1 MAWLSKTKSL
11 TITQTTDHKCTT
23 PGTIGQA
30 PAQTNISFTPFDLFG
45 AAARCSHLHYVD
57 PTAVTPESLIAKA
70 LIEHYVDDTSTDFSI
85 LSTADKLKDFV
96 KSSFVGTVAAAVSYL
111 TMIRNG
117 YQWTDHFENVTG
129 GNSGV
134 TRAPD
139 FVFAGQGKGHP
150 LVESKGTRAQGHGAF
165 NSRVEPG
172 YLQQVEPHLG
182 YLINNIVA
190 THGYCIGSWLTSTS
204 CAEILIH
211 HTAVPV
217 TIPAQPRTPLPLTTV
232 QRHNYS
238 TAFQLVRG
246 ASLGRAVRQGEIPK
260 NLTFIRFKRY
270 GHNWLT
276 GLPCMWPP
284 IILTPKD
291 LWAKLW
297 RDYYL
302 DSVWRS
308 AIFAIHETTAA
319 KALAAFSRHPE
330 MDERPSGL
338 EPLSGDIIDEAMT
351 KYTERPAAIF
361 PDGLAVFDMRDI
373 VQTSVEVRWD
383 GQGFRQD

>member
-11 TITQTTDHKCTT
+11 TITQTTDYKCTT

-45 AAARCSHLHYVD
+45 AAERCSHLHYVD

-165 NSRVEPG
+165 
-172 YLQQVEPHLG
+172 
-182 YLINNIVA
+182 
-190 THGYCIGSWLTSTS
+190 
-204 CAEILIH
+204 
-211 HTAVPV
+211 
-217 TIPAQPRTPLPLTTV
+217 
-232 QRHNYS
+232 
-238 TAFQLVRG
+238 
-246 ASLGRAVRQGEIPK
+246 
-260 NLTFIRFKRY
+260 
-270 GHNWLT
+270 
-276 GLPCMWPP
+276 
-284 IILTPKD
+284 
-291 LWAKLW
+291 
-297 RDYYL
+297 
-302 DSVWRS
+302 
-308 AIFAIHETTAA
+308 
-319 KALAAFSRHPE
+319 SRHPE

-383 GQGFRQD
+383 SQGFRQD